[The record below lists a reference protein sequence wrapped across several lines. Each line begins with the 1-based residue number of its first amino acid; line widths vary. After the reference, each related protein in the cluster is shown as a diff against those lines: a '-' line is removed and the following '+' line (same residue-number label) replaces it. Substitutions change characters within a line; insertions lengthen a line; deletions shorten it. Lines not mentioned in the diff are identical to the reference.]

1 MPGITQD
8 SGERLAYDQ
17 DRDSVTMDRHYIVDE
32 APATKA
38 RRPRL
43 RIMVADD
50 NRDTV
55 LTLSLLLEDE
65 GYEVHGFYDGLDA
78 MNATR
83 DNRYDA
89 IILDIEMP
97 EMSGYAVAQ
106 DLRTFYYRQA
116 QPPLL
121 IAISGKWKRPTEK
134 LLARLVGFDHYL
146 EKPCDPKTLFKLL
159 LPLTLRSS

>member
-1 MPGITQD
+1 MASAKG
-8 SGERLAYDQ
+8 
-17 DRDSVTMDRHYIVDE
+17 
-32 APATKA
+32 K
-38 RRPRL
+38 L

-55 LTLSLLLEDE
+55 LTLTMLLEDE
-65 GYEVHGFYDGLDA
+65 GHEVHGFYDGADA

-83 DNRYDA
+83 ANRYDA

-106 DLRTFYYRQA
+106 DIRIYYYRKEPA
-116 QPPLL
+116 PLL
-121 IAISGKWKRPTEK
+121 VAMSGKWNRPSEK

-146 EKPCDPKTLFKLL
+146 EKPCDPQALSKLL
-159 LPLTLRSS
+159 LPLTLRAPSTSAAPGPRE

>member
-1 MPGITQD
+1 MVSGYLASDEPSEPG
-8 SGERLAYDQ
+8 
-17 DRDSVTMDRHYIVDE
+17 
-32 APATKA
+32 
-38 RRPRL
+38 RPRPRRL

-65 GYEVHGFYDGLDA
+65 GYEAHGFYDGLDA

-83 DNRYDA
+83 QNHYDA

-106 DLRTFYYRQA
+106 DIRTYYYRNA
-116 QPPLL
+116 HPPLL

-146 EKPCDPKTLFKLL
+146 EKPCDPQTLFKLL
-159 LPLTLRSS
+159 LPLALR